1 MQTRSLRTLTTIARI
16 GSFAATAEQLNMTLS
31 AVSMQMKTL
40 ERDLDVA
47 LFDRSFRPPKLT
59 PQGRAIA
66 GRAERLLSAEDDLLQ
81 LCSPGNQL
89 VGRFRIGFIAT
100 ASVRLLP
107 GFLRQAG
114 IRAPRALFDL
124 ETGLSEALEEKVLGG
139 QLDAAVVTASGKPD
153 PQLNYLNLRTEP
165 LVYALP
171 STAGEKS
178 LEDLVTEMPFLHFAP
193 GTGIGK
199 LIAAYMVGPDGLHPQ
214 KTIVLDGVEAI
225 LECVKSG
232 LGLTLLPA
240 PDIERYA
247 DERVTI
253 RQPEGSKPTRRIVL
267 ATLKDSAAHAR
278 RLILQGLFSD

>member
-1 MQTRSLRTLTTIARI
+1 MQTRSLRTLAKIARI

-66 GRAERLLSAEDDLLQ
+66 GRAERLLTAEDELLQ

-107 GFLRQAG
+107 DFLRHAG
-114 IRAPRALFDL
+114 IRAPRARFDL

-153 PQLNYLNLRTEP
+153 PQLDYLTLRVEP

-171 STAGEKS
+171 AAARDRP
-178 LEDLVTEMPFLHFAP
+178 LDDLVEEMPFLHFAP

-199 LIAAYMVGPDGLHPQ
+199 LIAAYIGRPDGLRPRN
-214 KTIVLDGVEAI
+214 TIVLDGVEAI
-225 LECVKSG
+225 VECVKSG

-240 PDIERYA
+240 ADIGRYA
-247 DERVTI
+247 DERLAT
-253 RQPEGSKPTRRIVL
+253 RTPQGLEPTRKIVL
-267 ATLKDSAAHAR
+267 ATLKGSAAHGR
-278 RLILQGLFSD
+278 RALLEALFR